1 MGTPHRVYSLRGLVH
16 PSHRQHM
23 LVGTVCVISIVD
35 PCSFLVSFSPAV
47 FSQHSSPPQLM
58 SQKDQSHLL
67 LLLISLFEPELHYC
81 PVCTLMV
88 EWILLRCIISHR
100 VKTPP
105 RRSYLDKSNPMSR
118 SVDKCSNAVLPK
130 ECLVTILWLSHWRC
144 HHILEG
150 SQLIS

>member
-67 LLLISLFEPELHYC
+67 LLLISLFEPELHYS
-81 PVCTLMV
+81 PPLSHDPALRGDFRNPHSQNMTYLHQRRKDGNKSYPSETKTVQ
-88 EWILLRCIISHR
+88 ILLW
-100 VKTPP
+100 PG
-105 RRSYLDKSNPMSR
+105 RRPSFHFNHFETFSL
-118 SVDKCSNAVLPK
+118 
-130 ECLVTILWLSHWRC
+130 T
-144 HHILEG
+144 
-150 SQLIS
+150 